1 MRAEVESESGRRSR
15 PVSRADLQ
23 HVAGARPLGSDEHST
38 PAEDDQAEWA
48 RQEQQVSIVN
58 MVFEVT
64 SRF

>member
-23 HVAGARPLGSDEHST
+23 HVTAAGPLGNDENST

-48 RQEQQVSIVN
+48 RQEQQVSIEYT
-58 MVFEVT
+58 VFEVT